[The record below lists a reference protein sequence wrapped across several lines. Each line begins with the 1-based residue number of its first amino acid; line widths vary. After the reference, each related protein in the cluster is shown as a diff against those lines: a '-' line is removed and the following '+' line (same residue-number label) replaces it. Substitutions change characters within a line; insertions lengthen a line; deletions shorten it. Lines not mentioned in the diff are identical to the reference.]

1 MTWRKLRIT
10 IKNIQKIVKNKQL
23 VIEWDWINLD
33 GFELLPAITISEHS
47 LVFKWLF
54 FYIEFFHPINNVFDK

>member
-1 MTWRKLRIT
+1 M
-10 IKNIQKIVKNKQL
+10 KNKQL

-54 FYIEFFHPINNVFDK
+54 FYIEFFHPKENIFDKL